1 MNKTMKFYTILF
13 TFIVGASNLLYGQ
26 TSIIKGKKL
35 KPKHHVSVVKMLSKK
50 TLTYYALSE
59 KERTELVVTG
69 PGKIEMLLR
78 VRLEDT
84 TKSSLPYVIQHVLDD
99 KKMKIDTLKGEK
111 VSKKLR
117 YKNAKLKGKPSA
129 AGKLFLHVPP
139 GKHTVKIYKGNT
151 EQKIHAEFKYFKDK
165 DEPTWKRIK
174 PTLSLDTVRVKY
186 LNKNNTIVTYHR
198 ISNEKKFAFN
208 TVDSTQLKI
217 IIKAELDFKDQS
229 GKPII
234 LTVKEKGTMIK
245 SYKISGKKSQKTE
258 YVDEK
263 KLIPGN
269 SNVIYLNLPKGN
281 HTYELVL
288 EDKQKTAIIQV
299 EYNTN
304 IHLKSK
310 K

>member
-13 TFIVGASNLLYGQ
+13 AFIVGSSNLLFGQ
-26 TSIIKGKKL
+26 TSILKGKKL
-35 KPKHHVSVVKMLSKK
+35 KPKHHVSLVKMLSKK
-50 TLTYYALSE
+50 SLTYYALSE

-111 VSKKLR
+111 VSKKLKF
-117 YKNAKLKGKPSA
+117 KNAKLKGKPSA
-129 AGKLFLHVPP
+129 AGKVFIHIPP
-139 GKHTVKIYKGNT
+139 GQHTIKIYKGST
-151 EQKIHAEFKYFKDK
+151 DQKVHAEFKYFKEK
-165 DEPTWKRIK
+165 EEPNWKNIK
-174 PTLSLDTVRVKY
+174 PALSLDTVRIKY
-186 LNKNNTIVTYHR
+186 LNKKNTIKTYHR
-198 ISNEKKFAFN
+198 ISNEKKFVFT

-217 IIKAELDFKDQS
+217 VIKAELDFKDQS
-229 GKPII
+229 GKPNI
-234 LTVKEKGTMIK
+234 LYIKEKETVIK

-263 KLIPGN
+263 KNIPGN
-269 SNVIYLNLPKGN
+269 SNVIYINLPKGN
-281 HTYELVL
+281 HTYELSL
-288 EDKQKTAIIQV
+288 EDKKKTAILLV
-299 EYNTN
+299 DYNTK
-304 IHLKSK
+304 IKSK